1 MRHTYLIVEKMKLCY
16 YQKLNYGAHD
26 TTNEHRPL
34 MYFCSSVKKTFNVCP
49 EETKFSL
56 FEHWLLKNVYL
67 SGVGGEKAT
76 SKREQRRFTCF
87 AEQKWFHVINPL
99 M

>member
-1 MRHTYLIVEKMKLCY
+1 MKLCY

-56 FEHWLLKNVYL
+56 FEHWLLVKCGLLLRYSCV
-67 SGVGGEKAT
+67 T
-76 SKREQRRFTCF
+76 R
-87 AEQKWFHVINPL
+87 
-99 M
+99 

>member
-1 MRHTYLIVEKMKLCY
+1 MIKTPPFALACGVEFYSLY
-16 YQKLNYGAHD
+16 Y
-26 TTNEHRPL
+26 
-34 MYFCSSVKKTFNVCP
+34 SI